1 MAVMVELETLV
12 EHSNEFGDTPG
23 KAKGVKYEAP
33 EQAAQ
38 ALVANGY
45 AKDIK
50 GHFKPA
56 AKKEG

>member
-12 EHSNEFGDTPG
+12 EHSNEYGEKAA
-23 KAKGVKYEAP
+23 KAKGAKYEAP

-45 AKDIK
+45 AKDTK
-50 GHFKPA
+50 GHFKPD